1 MIEEEFFSFIL
12 CFMKERIEGMNVK
25 SFYDVQQLLKAY
37 GAIIYMGER
46 LLDIEMME
54 LEVSELYKAKIIEV
68 DTYRDVLLVLRAE
81 REKEKKKTRK

>member
-68 DTYRDVLLVLRAE
+68 DTYRDALLVLRAE
-81 REKEKKKTRK
+81 REKERKKTRE

>member
-68 DTYRDVLLVLRAE
+68 DTYRDALLVLRAE

>member
-1 MIEEEFFSFIL
+1 
-12 CFMKERIEGMNVK
+12 MKERIEGMNVK

-68 DTYRDVLLVLRAE
+68 DTYRDALLVLRAE